1 MRSLP
6 TQQIRSGEV
15 SDQEGRM
22 LPQKTR
28 SNSIWILL
36 RLVMSTQD
44 QVQARIDF
52 LQTQLDS
59 LDHYLPET
67 YQLLL
72 KEMDLQHRDLI
83 ELKIQDFYSNQ
94 TNEQQHQNSD
104 TGDTDQTQ
112 KSNHQ
117 RARIQQ

>member
-1 MRSLP
+1 
-6 TQQIRSGEV
+6 
-15 SDQEGRM
+15 
-22 LPQKTR
+22 
-28 SNSIWILL
+28 
-36 RLVMSTQD
+36 MSTQE
-44 QVQARIDF
+44 QVQARINF
-52 LQTQLDS
+52 FQIQLDS
-59 LDHYLPET
+59 FEHYLPKT

-83 ELKIQDFYSNQ
+83 ERKIQDFYTNQ
-94 TNEQQHQNSD
+94 TNEQQHQNPD

>member
-22 LPQKTR
+22 LPQETR
-28 SNSIWILL
+28 SNSIRILS
-36 RLVMSTQD
+36 RLVMSTQE
-44 QVQARIDF
+44 QVQARIYF
-52 LQTQLDS
+52 LQTQLES
-59 LDHYLPET
+59 LEHYLPET
-67 YQLLL
+67 YQFLMTEL
-72 KEMDLQHRDLI
+72 DSQQRDLM

-94 TNEQQHQNSD
+94 TNEQQHQNPD